1 MLWQV
6 RAHFAPCGKVLFVR
20 FATTASKASK
30 RKRETDEI
38 PAGYAFVIF
47 ADPVRR

>member
-20 FATTASKASK
+20 FATTASKA
-30 RKRETDEI
+30 I
-38 PAGYAFVIF
+38 YIYI
-47 ADPVRR
+47 